1 LDVHADPR
9 GSLIALEKA
18 QGLPFALTRV
28 FCIFDVPPGLERANH
43 AVSAHTFLLAING
56 SLRVV
61 CDNGSEIAKFTL
73 DRRSEGLYVKP
84 GVLLKLSSFTP
95 GTILMV
101 ASSEPY
107 AATKYFDKP
116 VFVRENLS

>member
-1 LDVHADPR
+1 MRRLGHRGLGFIPRFRSSEPPQEDTRMPEQSELSALADPYGQRRRRSPSQDEIAGATCIELDVHADPR

-56 SLRVV
+56 
-61 CDNGSEIAKFTL
+61 
-73 DRRSEGLYVKP
+73 
-84 GVLLKLSSFTP
+84 
-95 GTILMV
+95 
-101 ASSEPY
+101 
-107 AATKYFDKP
+107 
-116 VFVRENLS
+116 